1 MERVK
6 RAVQRPE
13 EQAEE
18 AVRAILA
25 IEREARETL
34 AQAREEARRIVASA
48 SRRAAELQEAAEQEA
63 QARAMGILERGTAEA
78 ESEAAEIRA
87 RGAERVDGWRQ
98 QAEENLPDAVRFLV
112 EAVAPLG
119 SEKGRA

>member
-6 RAVQRPE
+6 RSVQRPE

-34 AQAREEARRIVASA
+34 AQAREEARRTVASA
-48 SRRAAELQEAAEQEA
+48 SRRAAELQEAADQEA
-63 QARAMGILERGTAEA
+63 QARAQAIWERGHAEA
-78 ESEAAEIRA
+78 DQEADLIRQS
-87 RGAERVDGWRQ
+87 GAERVAAWHQ
-98 QAEENLPDAVRFLV
+98 QAEQNLPHAVRFLV
-112 EAVAPLG
+112 GAVAPSG
-119 SEKGRA
+119 SEEE

>member
-6 RAVQRPE
+6 RSVQRPE

-34 AQAREEARRIVASA
+34 A
-48 SRRAAELQEAAEQEA
+48 
-63 QARAMGILERGTAEA
+63 
-78 ESEAAEIRA
+78 
-87 RGAERVDGWRQ
+87 
-98 QAEENLPDAVRFLV
+98 
-112 EAVAPLG
+112 
-119 SEKGRA
+119 